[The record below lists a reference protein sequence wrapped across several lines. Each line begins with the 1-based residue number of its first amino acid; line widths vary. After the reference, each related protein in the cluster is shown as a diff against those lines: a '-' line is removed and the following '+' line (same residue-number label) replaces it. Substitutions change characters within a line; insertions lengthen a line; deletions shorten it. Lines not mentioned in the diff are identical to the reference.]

1 MSKRKVSV
9 EDKTY
14 AVNLYLDRKE
24 SQRRI
29 ADMFDV
35 SLASVQQWIRNYESM
50 GANAFTLKGN
60 KKYSKELKQ
69 QAVLDYLAGYGSQN
83 DICKKYGIRSKGK
96 LQTWIKKY
104 NGHEELKSFGT
115 GGSIVMTKGRKTTF
129 EERVEIVQY
138 CIAHDR
144 NYAQTAEQYHVSY
157 QQARNY
163 IVKYEAGGVEALRD
177 NRGKRKRPDEI
188 HYYIG
193 MEKHKVYLSAILD
206 LYDRRIVSYVIR
218 DKNNNA
224 LVFDTVDN
232 ALLRN
237 PGAQPLFHS
246 DRGFQYTN
254 RTFHT
259 KLVNAG
265 ITQSMSR
272 VAKCIDN
279 GPMEKHEIY
288 LQAA

>member
-9 EDKTY
+9 EDKIY
-14 AVNLYLDRKE
+14 AVNLYLDGKE

-50 GANAFTLKGN
+50 GVNAFTLKGN

-69 QAVLDYLAGYGSQN
+69 QAVLDYLAGYCSQN

-104 NGHEELKSFGT
+104 NGHEELKSSGT

-144 NYAQTAEQYHVSY
+144 NYAQTAEQYRVSY

-177 NRGKRKRPDEI
+177 NRGKRKRPDEMSELEKLRAEVKI
-188 HYYIG
+188 LKAEKERAE
-193 MEKHKVYLSAILD
+193 MEASFLKKLEEIE
-206 LYDRRIVSYVIR
+206 RR
-218 DKNNNA
+218 
-224 LVFDTVDN
+224 
-232 ALLRN
+232 
-237 PGAQPLFHS
+237 
-246 DRGFQYTN
+246 RG
-254 RTFHT
+254 
-259 KLVNAG
+259 
-265 ITQSMSR
+265 
-272 VAKCIDN
+272 
-279 GPMEKHEIY
+279 
-288 LQAA
+288 

>member
-14 AVNLYLDRKE
+14 AVNLYLDGKE

-50 GANAFTLKGN
+50 GVNAFTLKGN

-69 QAVLDYLAGYGSQN
+69 QAVLDYLAGHGSQN

-104 NGHEELKSFGT
+104 NGHVKLKSSGT

-129 EERVEIVQY
+129 EERIEIASY
-138 CIAHDR
+138 CISHDH
-144 NYAQTAEQYHVSY
+144 NYAETAEKFCVSY

-163 IVKYEAGGVEALRD
+163 TVKYENGGIDALQD
-177 NRGKRKRPDEI
+177 NRGKRKPEDTLTEI
-188 HYYIG
+188 ERLRAELKLEKAKRQKAE
-193 MEKHKVYLSAILD
+193 MEASFLKKLNEIE
-206 LYDRRIVSYVIR
+206 RR
-218 DKNNNA
+218 
-224 LVFDTVDN
+224 
-232 ALLRN
+232 
-237 PGAQPLFHS
+237 
-246 DRGFQYTN
+246 RG
-254 RTFHT
+254 
-259 KLVNAG
+259 
-265 ITQSMSR
+265 
-272 VAKCIDN
+272 
-279 GPMEKHEIY
+279 
-288 LQAA
+288 